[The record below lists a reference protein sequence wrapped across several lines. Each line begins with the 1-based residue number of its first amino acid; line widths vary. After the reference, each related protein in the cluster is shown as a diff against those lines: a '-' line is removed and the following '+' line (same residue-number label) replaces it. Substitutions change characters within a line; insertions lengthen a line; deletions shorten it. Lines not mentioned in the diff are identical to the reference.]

1 MSRPIRDTSIDL
13 SVVIR
18 ETAWRQIAQNG
29 AAALSLRAIARE
41 LGITAPAI
49 YNYFPRRD
57 DLVTALILDA
67 FSAMGDAQSAA
78 LTGFQVGEHAA
89 RLKTLGIA
97 YRDWAVAHPQ
107 RYRLIFGTP
116 IPGYHAPREV
126 TMPVAARSLS
136 PLIGV
141 LEAARQDGKLKAPQ
155 TNELGASLLAQLD
168 AWRMAVQGSDARVL
182 YLALVIWS
190 RVHGMVSLELDHQY
204 PPYIESP
211 ELIYTAQVVELVD
224 QFIVTN

>member
-107 RYRLIFGTP
+107 
-116 IPGYHAPREV
+116 
-126 TMPVAARSLS
+126 
-136 PLIGV
+136 
-141 LEAARQDGKLKAPQ
+141 